1 MIYAGTQGLLKLQL
15 VMSSKGEAREMG
27 KKGKEGDQHKL
38 LYINTQARTPS
49 AKLYLHT
56 SVCLN

>member
-27 KKGKEGDQHKL
+27 KKGGGGKRVTTTK
-38 LYINTQARTPS
+38 
-49 AKLYLHT
+49 
-56 SVCLN
+56 V